1 MIAKKMTAPTP
12 ILLTSL
18 LSAMLM
24 LGACQ
29 PKDAQN
35 ANNQAAEKSLKKAA
49 DLPAKPSDSA
59 AAQIA
64 KYQPIFVVEMQNLQ
78 RRLQA
83 EFESLEAADSAED
96 LGLLT
101 PTESSNEADNIVSNA
116 ATNLSAENAADPKPD
131 DAQAKNDK
139 AADDKTSTGTNIE
152 TNISTEVGE
161 RDLEVLKRV
170 TLAPKAPKL
179 LPEDELIAR
188 YQEAMS
194 ALYEPES
201 KALSAEQIDTLLNIA
216 AIIPQVFDN
225 LEIAER
231 LTLKS
236 PALGRLIVQS
246 QVSLQIEAQ
255 QAADIENMKAEQ
267 QQEFDELVS
276 KFDETIQGYDKQ
288 IANYEKMLNELKK
301 N

>member
-1 MIAKKMTAPTP
+1 
-12 ILLTSL
+12 
-18 LSAMLM
+18 M

-29 PKDAQN
+29 PKDGQN
-35 ANNQAAEKSLKKAA
+35 ANTNVNTNAEQSVKKEA
-49 DLPAKPSDSA
+49 DLPATQSESA

-64 KYQPIFVVEMQNLQ
+64 KYQPMFVVEMQNLQ

-83 EFESLEAADSAED
+83 EFESLEAADAAED
-96 LGLLT
+96 LALLM
-101 PTESSNEADNIVSNA
+101 PTGAGVSADGTDLVDAKPSNIEAA
-116 ATNLSAENAADPKPD
+116 AKAV
-131 DAQAKNDK
+131 NDK
-139 AADDKTSTGTNIE
+139 AVDEKEPSE
-152 TNISTEVGE
+152 TNINTEVGE

-170 TLAPKAPKL
+170 TLEPKAPKL
-179 LPEDELIAR
+179 LPEDELIDR

-216 AIIPQVFDN
+216 ATIPQVFDN

-246 QVSLQIEAQ
+246 QVSRQIEAQ
-255 QAADIENMKAEQ
+255 QAADIEKMKSEQ

-288 IANYEKMLNELKK
+288 IADYEKTLKEIK
-301 N
+301 KK

>member
-1 MIAKKMTAPTP
+1 
-12 ILLTSL
+12 
-18 LSAMLM
+18 M

-29 PKDAQN
+29 PKDGQN
-35 ANNQAAEKSLKKAA
+35 ANTNVNTNAEQSVKKEA
-49 DLPAKPSDSA
+49 DLPATQSESA

-64 KYQPIFVVEMQNLQ
+64 KYQPMFVVEMQNLQ

-83 EFESLEAADSAED
+83 EFESLEAADAAED
-96 LGLLT
+96 LALLM
-101 PTESSNEADNIVSNA
+101 PTGAEVSADNTDPIDAKPSNIEADA
-116 ATNLSAENAADPKPD
+116 A
-131 DAQAKNDK
+131 AKAVNDK
-139 AADDKTSTGTNIE
+139 AVDEKEPSE
-152 TNISTEVGE
+152 TNINTEVGE

-170 TLAPKAPKL
+170 TLEPKAPKL
-179 LPEDELIAR
+179 LPEDELIDR

-216 AIIPQVFDN
+216 ATIPQVFDN

-246 QVSLQIEAQ
+246 QVSRQIEAQ
-255 QAADIENMKAEQ
+255 QAADIEKMKSEQ

-288 IANYEKMLNELKK
+288 IADYEKTLKEIK
-301 N
+301 KK

>member
-1 MIAKKMTAPTP
+1 MIAKKFTAPTP
-12 ILLTSL
+12 LLLTTL

-29 PKDAQN
+29 PKETQDEN
-35 ANNQAAEKSLKKAA
+35 TQATENSVKKEA
-49 DLPAKPSDSA
+49 DLPAPQSDSA
-59 AAQIA
+59 SAQIA
-64 KYQPIFVVEMQNLQ
+64 KYQSIFVSEMQNLQ

-83 EFESLEAADSAED
+83 EFESLEAADSADD
-96 LGLLT
+96 LALLT
-101 PTESSNEADNIVSNA
+101 PTDSSTKSDKLKSNVA
-116 ATNLSAENAADPKPD
+116 INANAENTAELKSV
-131 DAQAKNDK
+131 DAQAINDK
-139 AADDKTSTGTNIE
+139 AADDKAPIETNIE

-170 TLAPKAPKL
+170 TLEPKAPKL

-188 YQEAMS
+188 YQDAMS

-216 AIIPQVFDN
+216 AITPEVFDN

-236 PALGRLIVQS
+236 PALGRLIVQY
-246 QVSLQIEAQ
+246 QVWQQIEAQ
-255 QAADIENMKAEQ
+255 QAADIEKMKSEQ

-276 KFDETIQGYDKQ
+276 KFDHTIQGYDKQ
-288 IANYEKMLNELKK
+288 IAEYEKMLKDLKK
-301 N
+301 K

>member
-1 MIAKKMTAPTP
+1 MIEKNLTSPKPWL
-12 ILLTSL
+12 ITSL

-29 PKDAQN
+29 PKDGQN
-35 ANNQAAEKSLKKAA
+35 ANTNVNTNAEQSVKKEA
-49 DLPAKPSDSA
+49 DLPATQSESA

-64 KYQPIFVVEMQNLQ
+64 KYQPMFVVEMQNLQ

-83 EFESLEAADSAED
+83 EFESLEAADAAED
-96 LGLLT
+96 LALLM
-101 PTESSNEADNIVSNA
+101 PTGAGVSADGTDLVDAKPSNIEAA
-116 ATNLSAENAADPKPD
+116 AKAV
-131 DAQAKNDK
+131 NDK
-139 AADDKTSTGTNIE
+139 AVDEKEPSE
-152 TNISTEVGE
+152 TNINTEVGE

-170 TLAPKAPKL
+170 TLEPKAPKL
-179 LPEDELIAR
+179 LPEDELIDR

-216 AIIPQVFDN
+216 ATIPQVFDN

-246 QVSLQIEAQ
+246 QVSRQIEAQ
-255 QAADIENMKAEQ
+255 QAADIEKMKSEQ

-288 IANYEKMLNELKK
+288 IADYEKTLKEIK
-301 N
+301 KK